1 MHDREDE
8 LTLSRGTLY
17 CEVHERY
24 YRADTGCLLCAPIRD
39 RTEPVDTVK
48 ESTIENATVKTDKC
62 HYCGEQSLIWNQGL
76 NMYECC
82 NPSCKR
88 RISRF
93 TKMGLSEIL
102 NDTPRPKAI
111 TAVTEEDAR
120 VVTRNF
126 AVVTKRPGRLI
137 EEDDYDNDND
147 IVLPY
152 DAKIAGYTKSGKQV
166 VVRKQLATLKSILIF
181 LSFIC
186 IGLAVWS
193 VSLLVGAEVSP
204 AAGIILLAAVCGLLI
219 WSVYGLMAF
228 KSIGTG
234 FVLLLFFI
242 VIAGFVLCGA
252 AGIEPFSSIGS
263 DMLQFS

>member
-24 YRADTGCLLCAPIRD
+24 YRADTGCLLCVPIRD
-39 RTEPVDTVK
+39 RTNQADAVK
-48 ESTIENATVKTDKC
+48 EVTIEDTAVKTDKC
-62 HYCGEQSLIWNQGL
+62 HYCGEQSLIWNQGM
-76 NMYECC
+76 NMYECR

-93 TKMGLSEIL
+93 TKMGLSELL
-102 NDTPRPKAI
+102 NDAPRPKAF
-111 TAVTEEDAR
+111 TPVSEEDAR
-120 VVTRNF
+120 AVTRNF

-147 IVLPY
+147 IALPY
-152 DAKIAGYTKSGKQV
+152 DTKISGYSKSGKQV
-166 VVRKQLATLKSILIF
+166 VVRKQLATLKSMLIL

-193 VSLLVGAEVSP
+193 VSLLGTAEVSP
-204 AAGIILLAAVCGLLI
+204 VTGIILLAVVCSLLI
-219 WSVYGLMAF
+219 WSVYGLMTF
-228 KSIGTG
+228 KTIGTG
-234 FVLLLFFI
+234 FVLLLLFI

>member
-24 YRADTGCLLCAPIRD
+24 FRADTGCLLCAQIRD
-39 RTEPVDTVK
+39 KANQTNAVK
-48 ESTIENATVKTDKC
+48 EAAVKNPAVKTDKC
-62 HYCGEQSLIWNQGL
+62 HYCGEQSLAWNPDM

-102 NDTPRPKAI
+102 DDTPRPKAV
-111 TAVTEEDAR
+111 TPVTEEDAR
-120 VVTRNF
+120 AVTRNF

-147 IVLPY
+147 IALPY
-152 DAKIAGYTKSGKQV
+152 DANIAGYSKSGKQV
-166 VVRKQLATLKSILIF
+166 VVRKQLAALKSMLIF

-186 IGLAVWS
+186 IGLAVWA
-193 VSLLVGAEVSP
+193 VSLLVTAEVGP
-204 AAGIILLAAVCGLLI
+204 VTGIILLAAVCGILI
-219 WSVYGLMAF
+219 WSVYGLMSF
-228 KSIGTG
+228 KTIGMG